1 MQTID
6 GTDDEC
12 GLVRADLEAFAY
24 EELEEGRRSEVR
36 AHLLGCAPCRL
47 ALRAVDPSALF
58 LDLRGGALP
67 APLLRRMDADLR
79 TRLAAEAAR
88 PAGPF
93 RALRDWALVTGPA
106 RVALYAS
113 PVAMLLVLGVTMLVT
128 RPGAFFNGPRAPQAG
143 VLRSPYA
150 PLAEPRPATIA
161 LRPAPPSAAPAPEGA
176 RVPALE
182 EVASPKARVYR
193 FDAGDETAPIYL
205 VVDESIDI

>member
-1 MQTID
+1 MQTSDRTD
-6 GTDDEC
+6 GEC
-12 GLVRADLEAFAY
+12 GPVRADLQAWAG

-47 ALRAVDPSALF
+47 ALREVDPSALF

-67 APLLRRMDADLR
+67 APLLQRMAAELR
-79 TRLAAEAAR
+79 TGLMRAAAR

-128 RPGAFFNGPRAPQAG
+128 RPGALWNAPRAPQAG

-150 PLAEPRPATIA
+150 PLADLRPAATA
-161 LRPAPPSAAPAPEGA
+161 LRPPPPSAAPEAA
-176 RVPALE
+176 RGLPALE